1 MTKNY
6 PTQLASSEDVNDQE
20 ASNQYSAMNNVLSSG
35 SRSTETSPLK
45 N

>member
-6 PTQLASSEDVNDQE
+6 PTQLASSEVNDQE
-20 ASNQYSAMNNVLSSG
+20 ASNQYSAMNNNVLSSG